1 MLRTNEL
8 EGQTNT
14 INTNSITLLVEIF
27 LYPRKL
33 PLIITQIDMTLN
45 KSP

>member
-27 LYPRKL
+27 SLVISDFWTFLSTK
-33 PLIITQIDMTLN
+33 N
-45 KSP
+45 CH